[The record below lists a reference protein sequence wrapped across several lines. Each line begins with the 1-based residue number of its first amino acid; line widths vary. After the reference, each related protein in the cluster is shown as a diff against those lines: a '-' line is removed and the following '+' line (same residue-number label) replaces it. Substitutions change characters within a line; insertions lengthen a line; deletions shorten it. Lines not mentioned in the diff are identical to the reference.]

1 LKGSCLK
8 GWSKRNPVFSLS
20 PFFIPALLTLF
31 LYPALL
37 SFPGRAASPTLP
49 LTNLIPHRKITR
61 ISEMQ
66 FIACIFAS
74 LAFISLAASGV
85 FAQNPHTPLRSR
97 HLNRLPSVGA
107 RGPENDLAVRG
118 PGTLQR
124 RFDQARFSFY
134 AVGLGACG
142 KTNVASD
149 YIVALNSAQYGSGG
163 YCFQMITITYGG
175 KSCQAQ
181 ITDECPGCPYGG
193 LDLSPGLFD
202 YFASES
208 AGIIYGSW
216 EFGSGAATTTKTQAP
231 KTTQTPTSTWSAPTS
246 STQTSSSTTS
256 SSASSST
263 SALSSAHSADAY
275 RSASSSSVAPTST
288 AVSLPTDVI
297 GQLDFAFVQIGSIFI
312 AGAQGL

>member
-1 LKGSCLK
+1 
-8 GWSKRNPVFSLS
+8 
-20 PFFIPALLTLF
+20 
-31 LYPALL
+31 
-37 SFPGRAASPTLP
+37 
-49 LTNLIPHRKITR
+49 
-61 ISEMQ
+61 MQ
-66 FIACIFAS
+66 FSACIFAS

-85 FAQNPHTPLRSR
+85 FAQDSHTPLRSR

-107 RGPENDLAVRG
+107 RGLENNLTVRV

-149 YIVALNSAQYGSGG
+149 FIVALNSAQYGSGG
-163 YCFQMITITYGG
+163 YCFQTITITYGG
-175 KSCQAQ
+175 KSTQAQ
-181 ITDECPGCPYGG
+181 IADECPGCPYGG
-193 LDLSPGLFD
+193 LDFSSGLFD

-216 EFGSGAATTTKTQAP
+216 VFGSGEATTTKTQAP
-231 KTTQTPTSTWSAPTS
+231 TTTQTPTSTWSAPTS
-246 STQTSSSTTS
+246 STKTSSSTTTS
-256 SSASSST
+256 SSASSSA
-263 SALSSAHSADAY
+263 SSLSSAQSADAHH
-275 RSASSSSVAPTST
+275 SASSSVAPTST
-288 AVSLPTDVI
+288 AVSLPTDVL